1 METVADVATLSGS
14 KYLQQLC
21 KHWGHRFTVTYD
33 EHRGEVDF
41 GGAQRLE
48 AVAGDRGLRLTVEAE
63 NEAELITLRA
73 VVAEH
78 LQRFAFRETLVFAW
92 H

>member
-33 EHRGEVDF
+33 EDRGEVDF
-41 GGAQRLE
+41 DGAQRLE
-48 AVAGDRGLRLTVEAE
+48 AVASDQGLRLTVTAE
-63 NEAELITLRA
+63 SEAELTALRA